1 MAILGSGKG
10 GDSGLPNIMFAATT
24 TWTPSTNF
32 EAIVYCIGGGG
43 SGAFTNRNFDASAS
57 GGGAGGTSVSR
68 YSFLSG
74 TAYTITIGAGGNGPG
89 ISTSAA
95 AGAGNAGGASSIAV
109 GGSAFM
115 TANGGGAG
123 AIGSSAGCSGGA
135 GGSSSGGNISNYTG
149 GSGGACDATKKCS
162 GGGAVGL
169 WMNGSNGQAGIAYNA
184 SAMNVI
190 DFSFGGALNQYQ
202 EVGQYAVQEF
212 GSMGQNG
219 HAVLQDIPI
228 MMSPFPELFCYNE
241 LSQLPYQSGDDG
253 SPSTY
258 TNPTNK
264 YTAGMIMN
272 GGGQSHRFDSTIS
285 KGNGYYI
292 AQPTGPFEGGKASI
306 VNSSNEWA
314 YGSRVSMGAGS
325 GACLTQDSSGRTNPA
340 KGGSGIVLLF
350 PTTMG

>member
-1 MAILGSGKG
+1 MAILGQKG
-10 GDSGLPNIMFAATT
+10 GDTGLPNIMFAATT
-24 TWTPSTNF
+24 TWTPACNI
-32 EAIVYCIGGGG
+32 EGIVYCGGAGG
-43 SGAFTNRNFDASAS
+43 AGAFSNRNVDFSAS
-57 GGGAGGTSVSR
+57 GGGAGGCAVSK
-68 YSFLSG
+68 YLFLAS

-89 ISTSAA
+89 LSTSAA
-95 AGAGNAGGASSIAV
+95 AGTGNAGGNSTVAV
-109 GGSAFM
+109 GGSAFL
-115 TANGGGAG
+115 TGIGGGAG
-123 AIGSSAGCSGGA
+123 ATGSGAACSGGA
-135 GGSSSGGNISNYTG
+135 GGTASGGNIANYTG
-149 GSGGACDATKKCS
+149 GAGGACDATKKCS

-169 WMNGSNGQAGIAYNA
+169 WMTGSAGQAGIAYNA

-202 EVGQYAVQEF
+202 EVGTYAVQEY

-219 HAVLQDIPI
+219 QAVLQDIPVLL
-228 MMSPFPELFCYNE
+228 SPFPELFSYNE
-241 LSQLPYQSGDDG
+241 LSQDPYQSGDDG
-253 SPSTY
+253 SPTSY

-306 VNSSNEWA
+306 VNSDNEWA

-340 KGGSGIVLLF
+340 KGGAGVVLIF
-350 PTTMG
+350 PTSMG